1 MDKDELIAKVF
12 KALGH
17 PIRYKI
23 IMFLFDGRKCVCEL
37 NDNVEFSPANLSQHL
52 KILKDAGLV
61 SSEKEGLKIF
71 YSLRNDDVKKL
82 VQAAN
87 DFLLNYIKDMGENVL

>member
-1 MDKDELIAKVF
+1 MNKEELTAKVF

-23 IMFLFDGRKCVCEL
+23 IMFLFNGKKCVCEL
-37 NDNVEFSPANLSQHL
+37 NDNVEFSQANLSQHL

-61 SSEKEGLKIF
+61 TTERDGSKIF
-71 YSLRNDDVKKL
+71 YSLRNDDVRIL
-82 VQAAN
+82 VQSAN
-87 DFLLNYIKDMGENVL
+87 DFLVNYIKMMGEQVL